1 MDICTIIQRQ
11 HDEQRTLFSYLEEW
25 DRDDTEGLGALWT
38 RLAILLET
46 HAEAEE
52 KFFYP
57 HLLTLGT
64 GGADAPDAEHE
75 VEDALEDHNSIRD
88 AVRRAEKEE
97 VGSEEWWKAVVDA
110 NVANSTH
117 MGEEER
123 QDLLDFRQQASLQ
136 LRHDIAVDFLR
147 YEAQKAAEGITP
159 RNKDPKAWIDRH
171 DDAKAAAGDRA
182 EDAPKESLQ
191 ASETEG

>member
-1 MDICTIIQRQ
+1 MDICQIIQRQ

-25 DRDDTEGLGALWT
+25 DRTDTEGLGAVWK

-52 KFFYP
+52 KYFYP

-64 GGADAPDAEHE
+64 GGADAPNAEHE
-75 VEDALEDHNSIRD
+75 IEDALADHNSIRE
-88 AVRRAEKEE
+88 AVRRADAEE
-97 VGSEEWWKAVVDA
+97 VGSEAWWKAVVDA

-136 LRHDIAVDFLR
+136 LRHDIAVEFLR
-147 YEAQKAAEGITP
+147 YEALKAAKGITP
-159 RNKDPKAWIDRH
+159 QDKDPQEWIDDH
-171 DDAKAAAGDRA
+171 DDTDAQASDRAGD
-182 EDAPKESLQ
+182 APTKSLQ
-191 ASETEG
+191 ASETE

>member
-11 HDEQRTLFSYLEEW
+11 HDEQRTQFAQLEEW
-25 DRDDTEGLGALWT
+25 DRSDTEGLGALWR

-52 KFFYP
+52 KYFYP

-64 GGADAPDAEHE
+64 GGADA
-75 VEDALEDHNSIRD
+75 EDAAEEVDDAIDDHNSIREGI
-88 AVRRAEKEE
+88 RRAEAAE
-97 VGSEEWWKAVVDA
+97 VGSDEWWTAVVDT

-123 QDLLDFRQQASLQ
+123 QDLADFRQQASMQ
-136 LRHDIAVDFLR
+136 LRHDIAVEFLR
-147 YEAQKAAEGITP
+147 YEALKAAEGITP
-159 RNKDPKAWIDRH
+159 RDKDPQEYVEENSGGTPKDSN
-171 DDAKAAAGDRA
+171 RA
-182 EDAPKESLQ
+182 EDAPDESLK

>member
-1 MDICTIIQRQ
+1 MDICQIIQRQ
-11 HDEQRTLFSYLEEW
+11 HDEQRTQFSQLEEW
-25 DRDDTEGLGALWT
+25 DPKDIEGLGAMWR

-52 KFFYP
+52 RYFYP

-75 VEDALEDHNSIRD
+75 IEDALEDHNSIRE
-88 AVRRAEKEE
+88 AVRRADAEE
-97 VGSEEWWKAVVDA
+97 VGTEAWWKAVVDA

-147 YEAQKAAEGITP
+147 YEALKTADGITP
-159 RNKDPKAWIDRH
+159 RDKNPEAWLARH
-171 DDAKAAAGDRA
+171 DDAEPAASDRA
-182 EDAPKESLQ
+182 GNAPEESLQ
-191 ASETEG
+191 ASETE